1 GKKLEILE
9 QDPLI
14 LQTVNAIVELSRF
27 KLGTISN
34 NLTQLL
40 EGTLQKEVDTLSKN
54 SPEISPTSPT
64 VHNEIPPVT
73 NNQQPA
79 PPTSNYNGNAKSFK
93 PPKSWD
99 DPPQLEE
106 ALATY
111 ILNVLSKFLI
121 LMASHDDGI
130 PGGGTTIVGV
140 ASEIITAAND
150 HTIEAAELRLLEVS
164 DLNSKRLSMV
174 LQELCDSISTLRK
187 PAQIVM
193 ATVLRKAIWN
203 WIEVFPAEFVTLCQT
218 QKRMGGNPERLF
230 EICNNLVSNNPNG
243 IKAFW
248 PLQTMLLILC
258 PDLLFSAA
266 MHDRASNSNKR

>member
-1 GKKLEILE
+1 
-9 QDPLI
+9 
-14 LQTVNAIVELSRF
+14 TVNAIVELSRF
-27 KLGTISN
+27 KLGTIAN

-40 EGTLQKEVDTLSKN
+40 DDVSQTTTIISDIPTEVLQSQLFILKILSACTTHHWKFYRGTLQKEVDTLPKN

-73 NNQQPA
+73 NDQQPA
-79 PPTSNYNGNAKSFK
+79 PLTSNYNGNAKSFR

-130 PGGGTTIVGV
+130 PGGGATIVG
-140 ASEIITAAND
+140 AAEIISEIYKNAGRVIFYISASNWNVVFSRIKNRISHLAAAND
-150 HTIEAAELRLLEVS
+150 NTTEAAELRLLEVS

-174 LQELCDSISTLRK
+174 LQV
-187 PAQIVM
+187 VM

-203 WIEVFPAEFVTLCQT
+203 WIEVFPAEF
-218 QKRMGGNPERLF
+218 
-230 EICNNLVSNNPNG
+230 
-243 IKAFW
+243 
-248 PLQTMLLILC
+248 
-258 PDLLFSAA
+258 
-266 MHDRASNSNKR
+266 